1 MTRDERLITVED
13 VARNKGLLE
22 LEVLQ
27 VQRLWW
33 LLLPIVLLIGLLTAS
48 AGFYTDWLWFKD
60 VGYDGVFW
68 KGITSQL
75 TVGALVVG
83 LVFVL
88 VFINLLLVRRNLLA
102 STTII
107 ETENVRFFPS
117 ADRYLEWLDAILR
130 SRFIAW
136 LLVAG
141 SMAIAIVWASGFSGA
156 WLGWE
161 MFINR
166 TSFELADPIFGHD
179 VSYYMFQLP
188 FLSEAYISLFVLLVS
203 LLLVSLL
210 VYSMVRLLSR
220 QTAAGRA
227 AIAHVSGLLAL
238 VVAAWAFGNK
248 LSIDRLVYSP
258 RGVAFGASYTD
269 MFASLPLYR
278 VIIALALLLAG
289 GAIINIFVRRTRL
302 TMMLPAAL
310 LIVAVVASVIYPLL
324 IERFSV
330 EPNQLERETPYIEH
344 NIKYTRIGFDL
355 DKIVEQQLPAPAPL
369 TAETLDSH
377 QTTVDNI
384 RLLDWRLLNQT
395 YSQLQGIRPYY
406 RFHDIDIDRYVI
418 DGDLQQVMLGVR
430 ELSLSEMQSDVRTW
444 LNEHLVYTH
453 GYGAV
458 VSPVTRV
465 TAQGQPEFMVGDV
478 PPRTVYLELRIDQ
491 PRIYFGELTNT
502 YAIVNTRT
510 EEFDYPQ
517 GSEANAT
524 TIYEGEQGVPLNF
537 FNKLMF
543 SLRYGT
549 TKLFLADS
557 IQADSRILYNRNIM
571 ERVQTIAPFFT
582 YEGDPYA
589 VIADGRIF
597 WVIDGFTTSSY
608 FPYSEPLAAGG
619 NNYVRNSVKVT
630 VDAYNGTVNFY
641 LVDEADPIITTI
653 DKIFPGLLQPLD
665 AMPESL
671 RVHLRYPESLLQ
683 LQANV
688 LGTYHI
694 QHPGLFY
701 NQEDRWSVALE
712 KFENDVR
719 PMSPYYTVMNLPG
732 DPDTDAEF
740 VLVLP
745 ITPAGT
751 AGNERHNMIAWL
763 AARSDG
769 DDYGKLHLYHFP
781 KDTVVQGP
789 RQIDARIDQDTDI
802 SANLTLWSRT
812 DGSNVVRGNLLV
824 IPVGDT
830 VLYVEPVYIIASGN
844 DLPELKRVIVATRDS
859 IAMRPTLHEAL
870 AAIIGSDPGQLAPS
884 DPTAPDADAT
894 LQSLVTQLES
904 AMQAAKQAQQSGN
917 WAEYGRQQNLLD
929 QLINQLQQLLQSP

>member
-1 MTRDERLITVED
+1 MR
-13 VARNKGLLE
+13 KW
-22 LEVLQ
+22 
-27 VQRLWW
+27 LWF
-33 LLLPIVLLIGLLTAS
+33 LLPVLLIGLLTAS

-60 VGYDGVFW
+60 VGYDSVFW
-68 KGITSQL
+68 KGIISQL
-75 TVGALVVG
+75 TIGALVAG

-102 STTII
+102 STTVI

-117 ADRYLEWLDAILR
+117 ADRYLEGLDAILR
-130 SRFIAW
+130 SRYTTW
-136 LLVAG
+136 LLVA
-141 SMAIAIVWASGFSGA
+141 ASTVVGVACASAFSGV
-156 WLGWE
+156 WLEWE
-161 MFINR
+161 MFLSP
-166 TSFELADPIFGHD
+166 TSFELADPIFGRD

-188 FLSEAYISLFVLLVS
+188 FLSDAY
-203 LLLVSLL
+203 VSLL
-210 VYSMVRLLSR
+210 VLLIGLLLASLLIYSIARLLSS
-220 QTAAGRA
+220 QTVAGRA

-238 VVAAWAFGNK
+238 VLGVWAFGNK
-248 LSIDRLVYSP
+248 LAIDRLVYSP
-258 RGVAFGASYTD
+258 RGVTFGASYTD
-269 MFASLPLYR
+269 IFATLPLYR
-278 VIIALALLLAG
+278 ITIVLALLLAV
-289 GAIINIFVRRTRL
+289 GAVVNIFVRRTRL
-302 TMMLPAAL
+302 TLMGPATL
-310 LIVAVVASVIYPLL
+310 LIVAVVAGAIYPLV

-344 NIKYTRIGFDL
+344 NIKYTRVGFDL

-369 TAETLDSH
+369 TAETLAAH

-395 YSQLQGIRPYY
+395 YSQLQAIRPYY
-406 RFHDIDIDRYVI
+406 RFNDIDIDRYVI
-418 DGDLQQVMLGVR
+418 DGKIQQVMLGVR

-478 PPRTVYLELRIDQ
+478 PPRTVHPELRIDQ
-491 PRIYFGELTNT
+491 PSIYFGEITNT

-517 GSEANAT
+517 GSEANVT
-524 TIYEGEQGVPLNF
+524 TIYEGEQGVPLTF

-557 IQADSRILYNRNIM
+557 IEADSRILLNRNIV
-571 ERVQTIAPFFT
+571 ERVKTIAPFFT

-589 VIADGRIF
+589 IIADGRIF
-597 WVIDGFTTSSY
+597 WVVDGFTTSTH

-641 LVDEADPIITTI
+641 LVDEGDPMIATI
-653 DKIFPGLLQPLD
+653 SNVFPDLLQPLS
-665 AMPESL
+665 AMPESIK
-671 RVHLRYPESLLQ
+671 VHLRYPESLLQ
-683 LQANV
+683 LQADV

-732 DPDTDAEF
+732 DPGTNAEF

-769 DDYGKLHLYHFP
+769 DNYGKLHLYHFP

-802 SANLTLWSRT
+802 SASLTLWSRT

-844 DLPELKRVIVATRDS
+844 DLPELKRVIVATKDS

-870 AAIIGSDPGQLAPS
+870 AAILGSDPGQVVPGEPSAPN
-884 DPTAPDADAT
+884 ADAT
-894 LQSLVTQLES
+894 LQSLVNQLQTV
-904 AMQAAKQAQQSGN
+904 MQAAKQAQQSGN

-929 QLINQLQQLLQSP
+929 QLISQLQQLLETP